1 MPDDVVVVWGWECPD
16 PKRRTGWR
24 QLTWKMTED
33 HAGTWARANA
43 TEVPA
48 PRGLAGEKAGC
59 GQLVSGA
66 TN

>member
-1 MPDDVVVVWGWECPD
+1 MPDDVVVVWRWECPD

-24 QLTWKMTED
+24 ELTWKMTED

-43 TEVPA
+43 TEVRRIEGSREERRDVDGRYP
-48 PRGLAGEKAGC
+48 
-59 GQLVSGA
+59 GA